1 MAAEAT
7 EAGHTENKGR
17 GEEGNEGTSSAPDHG
32 NDEGK
37 DEGEDGAA
45 KTIQVFTTV
54 PNSLAQSDHFNFSA
68 TIEGTR
74 AAGKRKDAA

>member
-7 EAGHTENKGR
+7 KAGNIDDKGR
-17 GEEGNEGTSSAPDHG
+17 GEEENEDTSGAADYG

-54 PNSLAQSDHFNFSA
+54 PNPFAQSDHFV
-68 TIEGTR
+68 TL
-74 AAGKRKDAA
+74 